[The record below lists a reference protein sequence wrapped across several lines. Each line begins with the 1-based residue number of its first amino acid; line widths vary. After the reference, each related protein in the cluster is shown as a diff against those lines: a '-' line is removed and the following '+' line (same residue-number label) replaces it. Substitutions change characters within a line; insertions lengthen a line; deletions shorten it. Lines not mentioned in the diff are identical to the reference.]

1 MDNNL
6 MEIKDIKQ
14 KYEEL
19 KKRYEDLIIEF
30 SENTIISSMNDMKNE
45 YNILEKNYRKV
56 REKNKTFT
64 EILKAIKI
72 MLDTVIKSTAVKS
85 IDSENDHL
93 MMYMF
98 QYELKLKFINEIVE
112 QHLEQYRFDVN

>member
-19 KKRYEDLIIEF
+19 KKRYEELIIEF

-45 YNILEKNYRKV
+45 KKVHCAKMRCSVSDGLREQFRNI
-56 REKNKTFT
+56 
-64 EILKAIKI
+64 I
-72 MLDTVIKSTAVKS
+72 
-85 IDSENDHL
+85 SE
-93 MMYMF
+93 
-98 QYELKLKFINEIVE
+98 
-112 QHLEQYRFDVN
+112 